1 MSDKY
6 KHDAFISFSHMDVDN
21 VRPIYQTLTDY
32 GLNVFWSEE
41 NLTLGKAFPP
51 DLKEAL
57 KGSQNLILYFTKNAS
72 GSKWVNIE
80 CNEFFSNCQSKDSEN
95 RRMYVLSDGSC
106 DLENIPLC
114 FNQLNRPKSVDQLIT
129 GLVTHI
135 LKSKEEI
142 NAKLLERLNQE
153 KRKVEEARDYYRH
166 ARFWRPIAENKDI
179 HIFTCARDI
188 PQDRIDNRGQGCRT
202 NIDKWDYRAVLDI
215 TNFFASNYPNT
226 RVTIEDPISKLQG
239 VDLTNGVLLAD
250 HINSME
256 KMLEDKD
263 CIIIGSP
270 DVSDFAEIVLAK
282 IHRIHSYTECRKKN
296 KGFVIIREQKN
307 TLSSFSWEKDN
318 NEREGIAQIFSEN
331 NQNRY
336 EYFPHIINGLNDR
349 GPHKMFGILIVAN
362 NPYCKENKQRKKII
376 IMSGASG
383 VATNAIAKLLT
394 DESCL
399 KEFFKLDQ
407 AYVNTDR
414 NIEALIGVEYVVEDN
429 PNKRDARKI
438 ANSEN
443 AITFERLVEI

>member
-6 KHDAFISFSHMDVDN
+6 TYDVFISFNYMDVDN

-41 NLTLGKAFPP
+41 NLALGEPFPP
-51 DLKEAL
+51 GLKEAL
-57 KGSQNLILYFTKNAS
+57 KNSQHLILYFTINAS

-80 CNEFFSNCQSKDSEN
+80 CNEFFNICHSKDSEN

-114 FNQLNRPKSVDQLIT
+114 LNQFNRPKSVDQLIT
-129 GLVTHI
+129 DLVKNI

-142 NAKLLERLNQE
+142 NAKLLELLNQE

-188 PQDRIDNRGQGCRT
+188 TKDRIDNRGKGCRT
-202 NIDKWDYRAVLDI
+202 IIDKWDYRAVLDI

-226 RVTIEDPISKLQG
+226 RVTIEDPISKLQE
-239 VDLTNGVLLAD
+239 VNLTNGVDLAR

-256 KMLEDKD
+256 RMLKDKD

-270 DVSDFAEIVLAK
+270 DVSDFAEIVLAE
-282 IHRIHSYTECRKKN
+282 IHGIHPYTKCRRKN

-307 TLSSFSWEKDN
+307 TCSSFSWEKDN
-318 NEREGIAQIFSEN
+318 NEKEGIAQIFSQN
-331 NQNRY
+331 RQNRY
-336 EYFPHIINGLNDR
+336 EYFPHIICDVND
-349 GPHKMFGILIVAN
+349 GKPHKMFGILIVAN
-362 NPYCKENKQRKKII
+362 NPYCKGQRKKII
-376 IMSGASG
+376 IMSGVSG

-429 PNKRDARKI
+429 PHNRDARKI

-443 AITFERLVEI
+443 AITFERLIEI